1 MILIPIIDVAV
12 RVTEEIRLEQ
22 ALKNAGIEN
31 PASVTHLVVDG
42 AMTRDDFEYIREN
55 MGKTL
60 QTLDASKATMS
71 RIPNFAFEGCTGLV
85 SVIIPD
91 TVEEIG
97 LSAFRGCI
105 GLRSFFIPA
114 AVADPYRWLF
124 CGLIDTFSGCST
136 LTTIDVAPE
145 NAVYASV
152 DGVMFNKAKTE
163 LIKYPQGKQGAYI
176 IPDDVRCIAKNA
188 FNGCAGLTEVVIP
201 NAVNYIGE
209 NAFEGCAGLTAV
221 ELPGSVYKIGNRAFS
236 GCSGLTSLDISRVK
250 CMIGDCVFAGCSKLT
265 SVDIPRRAFGYSAFS
280 GCDALTTINILKDV

>member
-1 MILIPIIDVAV
+1 MKISVNMF
-12 RVTEEIRLEQ
+12 RLEQ
-22 ALKNAGIEN
+22 TLREAGIEN

-85 SVIIPD
+85 SVTIPD

-97 LSAFRGCI
+97 LSAFRGCTA
-105 GLRSFFIPA
+105 LKSFFIPA

-124 CGLIDTFSGCST
+124 CGLIDTFS
-136 LTTIDVAPE
+136 LTAIDVAPE

-152 DGVMFNKAKTE
+152 DGVVFNKAKTE
-163 LIKYPQGKQGAYI
+163 LIKYPQGKQGAYV
-176 IPDDVRCIAKNA
+176 IPDGVTCIGMNA
-188 FNGCAGLTEVVIP
+188 FNGCSGLTAVVIP
-201 NAVNYIGE
+201 NSVKYIGE
-209 NAFEGCAGLTAV
+209 SAFEGCAGLTAV
-221 ELPGSVYKIGNRAFS
+221 ELPGSVCKIGNCAFY
-236 GCSGLTSLDISRVK
+236 GCSGLTSLDISRVE

-265 SVDIPRRAFGYSAFS
+265 SVVITRRAFGYSAFAR
-280 GCDALTTINILKDV
+280 CNALTAINILKDV